1 MILREN
7 VIVTQTLTNLSHRAT
22 VFAHNIDRS
31 SSVDAFIVVLVVI
44 IFVVGPAYTT
54 VHRFQKVRPFD
65 LAQIPGNLVNFF
77 SRSYINE
84 WGSDEV
90 LVFETL
96 LAEIDS
102 EIHVK
107 RNNLNMN
114 FCLLLAMSYDDCDK
128 KSGFG
133 LYRKS

>member
-1 MILREN
+1 MVAALN
-7 VIVTQTLTNLSHRAT
+7 GL
-22 VFAHNIDRS
+22 
-31 SSVDAFIVVLVVI
+31 
-44 IFVVGPAYTT
+44 
-54 VHRFQKVRPFD
+54 
-65 LAQIPGNLVNFF
+65 IPGNLVNFF